1 MDREY
6 IESADHFGYCGYCSN
21 TDSSNPRTW
30 TVSPLF
36 IPSLIYFINILSFSV
51 YISLVSLVK
60 FIPRNFII
68 SAAVVSGISFL
79 ISLSDSLL
87 VVYRNT
93 TDLCTLILSSEM
105 LQHSRIYS
113 QFFWCGVFRVFYT

>member
-1 MDREY
+1 MDCL
-6 IESADHFGYCGYCSN
+6 S
-21 TDSSNPRTW
+21 
-30 TVSPLF
+30 F
-36 IPSLIYFINILSFSV
+36 IHTLIYFINILSFSV
-51 YISLVSLVK
+51 YMSLVSLVK

-113 QFFWCGVFRVFYT
+113 GVVSLGFSILKIM